1 MPGPHFCIGVHGGGP
16 CRAGTGGQA
25 ASIKGKCTF
34 DPRCREKRCATH
46 CKCAR
51 MGWRTGKNLGRAR
64 HIPVAQAKAKAKAK
78 AAPKAMPKAKAKAM
92 AGPVGHP
99 PALRADVV
107 PVVQDW
113 YKQMLADVRGAS
125 EVLLATYMYDHPDLQ
140 ALLVRRLSGRTP
152 FSLEILIDKGVLEG
166 NAPWYQRSRLTS
178 LVSEGAVV
186 HVCTGAS
193 PRQASS

>member
-1 MPGPHFCIGVHGGGP
+1 
-16 CRAGTGGQA
+16 
-25 ASIKGKCTF
+25 
-34 DPRCREKRCATH
+34 
-46 CKCAR
+46 
-51 MGWRTGKNLGRAR
+51 
-64 HIPVAQAKAKAKAK
+64 
-78 AAPKAMPKAKAKAM
+78 MPKAKAKAM